1 MSKQDDDDDVE
12 GQPEKEDYEVGYG
25 KPPKHYQFQ
34 PGQSGNRAGSG
45 KGTANELLE
54 VLLREGL
61 KRRQLRLNGKIVS
74 ISQLGVIAKQ
84 IVGLAME
91 GDSGAFEIMLKN
103 MIQQVRQECQR
114 KAPIQAAPYSDSREI
129 DWVIIQL
136 GSQPASHC
144 DVCGKPLYDEL
155 ESFIREQEQ
164 RGLEVPPVRFNGP
177 PTDEERNRFKRYC
190 EELEVAK
197 LARASVQRPA
207 TSQSKEPKKRKA
219 ASALSDLLLKE
230 AHTRYPIDEDGKPVR
245 KTAWQI
251 AVRRQ
256 FLKAMQKNRKA
267 IRLMQKYEG
276 EWQSLARVLSRESS
290 LKLNEPATLEVSL
303 DFEEPPPKMRCKECH
318 RKWKASL
325 ERLIK

>member
-1 MSKQDDDDDVE
+1 MSKKDDEGDAQ
-12 GQPEKEDYEVGYG
+12 GQPEKDDYEVGYG
-25 KPPKHYQFQ
+25 KPPKHSQFQ
-34 PGQSGNRAGSG
+34 AGQSGNPGGGR
-45 KGTANELLE
+45 KGTAKELVE
-54 VLLREGL
+54 VLLKEGL
-61 KRRQLRLNGKIVS
+61 KLRQLCLNGKIVS

-91 GDSGAFEIMLKN
+91 GDSGAFEIMLRN
-103 MIQQVRQECQR
+103 MIQRTRQACQR
-114 KAPIQAAPYSDSREI
+114 KEPRQAVRYLDPSEI
-129 DWVIIQL
+129 DLVIIQL

-155 ESFIREQEQ
+155 ESFIRDQEEQ
-164 RGLEVPPVRFNGP
+164 GLEVPPIRFNGP